1 MQWPGGLR
9 ELIEAVHGVT
19 ALEVPDAL
27 KGTVIETMGR
37 QMSEAQQAFN
47 QVVDAEDEC
56 DQLQMQ
62 RVFDDGLRRPGL
74 PRSRL
79 FPAHAGMNRLWR
91 LAVRVHDE
99 HRVRLTTL
107 HRIKP
112 RDARATARRGK
123 PLRDRR
129 GRSGQWGGTGILG
142 FGQTLPAGVS
152 ISVAR
157 FQSGLFPAHAG
168 MNRPDQARQRARV
181 GIVGDPAGARVC
193 AGIPHLASLPAGA
206 AAL

>member
-1 MQWPGGLR
+1 MQSPGGLR

-19 ALEVPDAL
+19 ALEVPDTL

-47 QVVDAEDEC
+47 QVVDAEDDY
-56 DQLQMQ
+56 DQPQMQ

-79 FPAHAGMNRLWR
+79 FPAHAGMNR
-91 LAVRVHDE
+91 
-99 HRVRLTTL
+99 
-107 HRIKP
+107 
-112 RDARATARRGK
+112 
-123 PLRDRR
+123 
-129 GRSGQWGGTGILG
+129 
-142 FGQTLPAGVS
+142 
-152 ISVAR
+152 
-157 FQSGLFPAHAG
+157 
-168 MNRPDQARQRARV
+168 PDQARHRARV
-181 GIVGDPAGARVC
+181 GIGGDPAGARVS